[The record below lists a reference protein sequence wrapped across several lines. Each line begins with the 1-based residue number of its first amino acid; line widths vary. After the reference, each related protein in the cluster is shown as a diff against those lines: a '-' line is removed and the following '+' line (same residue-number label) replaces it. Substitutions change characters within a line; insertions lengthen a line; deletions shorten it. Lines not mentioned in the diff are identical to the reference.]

1 MKCSEVVS
9 QLRDVL
15 CGDEMIVSSNGHLS
29 RAAYRLLP
37 RPQLYLRGSMGL
49 PMAVGL
55 GLALAHQRKTIV
67 VLTGDGNF
75 LMGLGSVTT
84 ISYLD
89 PPNLKIIILDNEA
102 YATTGGQETVSAII
116 NYPSMIRGMGIT
128 AVKSINPDETP
139 SILNKLLEKTIR
151 ESGLKILHIKI
162 EKETIPLDCIPWHP
176 VRIGLNFM
184 KQHNSNSKTEE
195 KKVHDTG
202 FNP

>member
-15 CGDEMIVSSNGHLS
+15 GGDEMIISSNGHIS
-29 RAAYRLLP
+29 RAAYHYLP

-55 GLALAHQRKTIV
+55 GLALAHQHKTII

-84 ISYLD
+84 ISYLS

-102 YATTGGQETVSAII
+102 YATTGGQETVSTVID
-116 NYPSMIRGMGIT
+116 YPSMIRGMSIT
-128 AVKSINPDETP
+128 AVKSIDPHEAPNN
-139 SILNKLLEKTIR
+139 LNELLEQTIR

-162 EKETIPLDCIPWHP
+162 EKEIISLDYIPWHP
-176 VRIGLNFM
+176 VRICLNFK
-184 KQHNSNSKTEE
+184 KQHNINSKTEG
-195 KKVHDTG
+195 KK
-202 FNP
+202 